1 MTNKFRHL
9 FLILLLTAGS
19 ESRAQTVRTERK
31 EDRIDIE
38 YNECLNKDSSSANI
52 CNCAFVAYDK
62 WNKEMDNAYK
72 KILKN
77 LKKEKDKNA
86 LKQAQAAWVV
96 FKDAEF
102 KAYDF
107 MFNIPGPNWCSL
119 RQDGRIDVVRARTL
133 QLRSYAESFKN

>member
-1 MTNKFRHL
+1 MTNQFRK
-9 FLILLLTAGS
+9 LLLIVLLFS
-19 ESRAQTVRTERK
+19 VFQSRAQTARVERK

-38 YNECLNKDSSSANI
+38 YDNCLSKDTSTANI
-52 CNCAFVAYDK
+52 CDCAFVAFDK
-62 WNKEMDNAYK
+62 WNKELDAAYK
-72 KILKN
+72 KLLRN
-77 LKKEKDKNA
+77 LKKEKDKDA

-119 RQDGRIDVVRARTL
+119 RQDGRIDIVRARTL
-133 QLRSYAESFKN
+133 QLRSYAESFKK